1 MTVTAQMFDTHPRA
15 NDIANR
21 DALLACIDACL
32 ECGQACTTCADAC
45 LSEEMVADLTTC
57 IRLNQDCA
65 DLCDTTARLLS
76 RHTGTDTTV
85 LRCAQRAPH
94 APPSATPTRTCTST
108 AGSAP
113 TPAAAVNR
121 PALTCSRR
129 SDTLPPPTATAALGG
144 PAQRWRTRAGSSSVR
159 CAVSIWKVEC

>member
-1 MTVTAQMFDTHPRA
+1 MTVTAQMFDTHPPA
-15 NDIANR
+15 SDIANR

-32 ECGQACTTCADAC
+32 ERGQACTTCADAC

-85 LRCAQRAPH
+85 LR
-94 APPSATPTRTCTST
+94 
-108 AGSAP
+108 
-113 TPAAAVNR
+113 
-121 PALTCSRR
+121 
-129 SDTLPPPTATAALGG
+129 AALE
-144 PAQRWRTRAGSSSVR
+144 ALRAACAACAAECDTHADMHEHCRVCADACRR
-159 CAVSIWKVEC
+159 CEQACTNLLATL

>member
-1 MTVTAQMFDTHPRA
+1 MLEERNKSQADS
-15 NDIANR
+15 NR

-85 LRCAQRAPH
+85 LR
-94 APPSATPTRTCTST
+94 
-108 AGSAP
+108 
-113 TPAAAVNR
+113 
-121 PALTCSRR
+121 
-129 SDTLPPPTATAALGG
+129 AALE
-144 PAQRWRTRAGSSSVR
+144 ALRAACAACAAECDTHADMHEHCRVCADACRR
-159 CAVSIWKVEC
+159 CEQACTNLLATL

>member
-85 LRCAQRAPH
+85 LRAALEALRAACAACAAECDTH
-94 APPSATPTRTCTST
+94 ADMHEHCRVCAPTRST
-108 AGSAP
+108 VLWPSSLPRISAI
-113 TPAAAVNR
+113 
-121 PALTCSRR
+121 SRWR
-129 SDTLPPPTATAALGG
+129 KQDG
-144 PAQRWRTRAGSSSVR
+144 PA
-159 CAVSIWKVEC
+159 CICLY

>member
-15 NDIANR
+15 NDISNR

-85 LRCAQRAPH
+85 LR
-94 APPSATPTRTCTST
+94 
-108 AGSAP
+108 
-113 TPAAAVNR
+113 
-121 PALTCSRR
+121 
-129 SDTLPPPTATAALGG
+129 AALE
-144 PAQRWRTRAGSSSVR
+144 ALRAACAACAAECDTHADMHEHCRVCADACRR
-159 CAVSIWKVEC
+159 CEQACTNLLATL

>member
-65 DLCDTTARLLS
+65 DLCDTTARLLP

-85 LRCAQRAPH
+85 LR
-94 APPSATPTRTCTST
+94 
-108 AGSAP
+108 
-113 TPAAAVNR
+113 
-121 PALTCSRR
+121 
-129 SDTLPPPTATAALGG
+129 AALE
-144 PAQRWRTRAGSSSVR
+144 ALRAACAACAAECDTHADMHEHCRVCADACRR
-159 CAVSIWKVEC
+159 CEQACTNLLATL

>member
-1 MTVTAQMFDTHPRA
+1 MTVTAQLFDTHPRA

-85 LRCAQRAPH
+85 LR
-94 APPSATPTRTCTST
+94 
-108 AGSAP
+108 
-113 TPAAAVNR
+113 
-121 PALTCSRR
+121 
-129 SDTLPPPTATAALGG
+129 AALE
-144 PAQRWRTRAGSSSVR
+144 ALRAACAACAAECDTHADMHEHCRVCADACRR
-159 CAVSIWKVEC
+159 CEQACTNLLATL